1 MIKKLR
7 RKFVLSNMLLVS
19 LALLVVFIA
28 VCAVYHQMLRG
39 ETEQALRQAISMR
52 IGDEK
57 RKPLIGKPMGDGRTV
72 EHVPAFTVLL
82 DAEGG
87 VQQILGREDVSITDQ
102 TIQSAVTQAQQS
114 EGAEGLL
121 ADMTLRYLKQ
131 DTPDGPKIAF
141 ADVSHERTG
150 MRSMFLIS
158 LLTFALLL
166 AAFFL
171 ISLFLARQTLR
182 PVEEA
187 WAQQRRFV
195 ADASHELKTPLTVI
209 LANLGVLLAH
219 PDEPIRA
226 NRQWVDNSREEAVRM
241 KGLVEDMLFLARS
254 DADQTPMVTERVNLS
269 DLLWSSLLS
278 FEPVAF
284 EQGVELHST
293 VEPEIFVQGAASQL
307 QQLFAVLLD
316 NAVKYAGEHG
326 KVWVNLRKKDGKT
339 VLTVRNTG
347 DPIPADSL
355 AHVFDRFYRV
365 DEART
370 RERGGYGL
378 GLAIAQRIAE
388 GHGGR
393 ITAESS
399 RENGTV
405 FTVTL

>member
-28 VCAVYHQMLRG
+28 VCAVYHQVLRG

>member
-1 MIKKLR
+1 MS
-7 RKFVLSNMLLVS
+7 V
-19 LALLVVFIA
+19 A
-28 VCAVYHQMLRG
+28 G
-39 ETEQALRQAISMR
+39 
-52 IGDEK
+52 
-57 RKPLIGKPMGDGRTV
+57 
-72 EHVPAFTVLL
+72 
-82 DAEGG
+82 
-87 VQQILGREDVSITDQ
+87 
-102 TIQSAVTQAQQS
+102 
-114 EGAEGLL
+114 
-121 ADMTLRYLKQ
+121 
-131 DTPDGPKIAF
+131 
-141 ADVSHERTG
+141 
-150 MRSMFLIS
+150 S
-158 LLTFALLL
+158 LLLT
-166 AAFFL
+166 AFFL

-195 ADASHELKTPLTVI
+195 ADASHELKTPITVI

-226 NRQWVDNSREEAVRM
+226 NRQWLDNSREEAVRM

-284 EQGVELHST
+284 EQGVEMHST

-307 QQLFAVLLD
+307 QQLFAILLD

-326 KVWVNLRKKDGKT
+326 KVWVNLRQKEGKT

-347 DPIPADSL
+347 DPIPAGSL

-393 ITAESS
+393 ITAEST
-399 RENGTV
+399 RESGTV
-405 FTVTL
+405 FCVTL

>member
-158 LLTFALLL
+158 LLTFALSL

-293 VEPEIFVQGAASQL
+293 VEPETFVQGAASQL

-355 AHVFDRFYRV
+355 APVFDRFYRV

>member
-7 RKFVLSNMLLVS
+7 RKFILSNMLLVS
-19 LALLVVFIA
+19 LVLLLVFIA
-28 VCAVYHQMLRG
+28 VCAVYHQVLRG
-39 ETEQALRQAISMR
+39 ETEQALRQAITMR
-52 IGDEK
+52 TGDER
-57 RKPLIGKPMGDGRTV
+57 RKPLIGRPLDAGRFV
-72 EHVPAFTVLL
+72 DHVPAFAVLL
-82 DAEGG
+82 NEDGSTAE
-87 VQQILGREDVSITDQ
+87 IIGRDEISITDR
-102 TIQSAVTQAQQS
+102 TIEDAAAQARQWEAD
-114 EGAEGLL
+114 EGTLPE
-121 ADMTLRYLKQ
+121 MSLRYLRQ
-131 DTPDGPKIAF
+131 DTPDGKKIAF
-141 ADVSHERTG
+141 ADTSHESSG
-150 MRSMFLIS
+150 MRNLILIALFTGVL
-158 LLTFALLL
+158 LLT
-166 AAFFL
+166 AFFL

-195 ADASHELKTPLTVI
+195 ADASHELKTPITVI

-226 NRQWVDNSREEAVRM
+226 NRQWLDNSREEAVRM

-284 EQGVELHST
+284 EQGVEMHST
-293 VEPEIFVQGAASQL
+293 VEPEIFVQGAASRL
-307 QQLFAVLLD
+307 QQLFAILLD

-326 KVWVNLRKKDGKT
+326 KVWVNLRQKDGKT

-347 DPIPADSL
+347 DPIPAGSL

-393 ITAESS
+393 ITAEST
-399 RENGTV
+399 RESGTV
-405 FTVTL
+405 FCVTL

>member
-1 MIKKLR
+1 MIQKLR

-39 ETEQALRQAISMR
+39 ETEQALQQAISMR

-57 RKPLIGKPMGDGRTV
+57 RKPLIGKPMEDGRVV
-72 EHVPAFTVLL
+72 EHVPVFSVLL

-87 VQQILGREDVSITDQ
+87 IRQIDGREDISITDQ
-102 TIQSAVTQAQQS
+102 TIESAVTQAQQS
-114 EGAEGLL
+114 APAEGTL
-121 ADMTLRYLKQ
+121 ADMSLRYLRQ
-131 DTPDGPKIAF
+131 DTPDGIKIAF
-141 ADVSHERTG
+141 ADISHERTG

-158 LLTFALLL
+158 LLTFVLSL

-195 ADASHELKTPLTVI
+195 ADASHELKTPITVI

-219 PDEPIRA
+219 PDELIRD

-254 DADQTPMVTERVNLS
+254 NVDQTPMVTERVNLS

-293 VEPEIFVQGAASQL
+293 VEPEIFVQGAAGQL

-347 DPIPADSL
+347 DPIPPDSL

-405 FTVTL
+405 FTVIL